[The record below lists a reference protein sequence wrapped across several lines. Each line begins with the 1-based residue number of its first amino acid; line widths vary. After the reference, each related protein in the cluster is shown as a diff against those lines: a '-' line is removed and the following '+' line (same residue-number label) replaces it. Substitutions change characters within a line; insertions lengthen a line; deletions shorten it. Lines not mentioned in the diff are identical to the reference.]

1 MGYKVPAKSAPE
13 EKGKVGPG
21 SVPGGGVKPEASGL
35 LGTLS
40 SVPMDIL
47 GATGAEA
54 IRSVAPEQSRVS
66 MASSD
71 SESESNPRVGDRSVL
86 LGKARLVCCP
96 DLCGCL
102 TVPVCTS
109 HLVSAHIS
117 SRHGFGG

>member
-21 SVPGGGVKPEASGL
+21 SVLGGGVKPEASGL

-71 SESESNPRVGDRSVL
+71 SESESNPRVGSRSVL
-86 LGKARLVCCP
+86 LLGEVQALCAVPSRAGVCLCRCTRL
-96 DLCGCL
+96 
-102 TVPVCTS
+102 
-109 HLVSAHIS
+109 I
-117 SRHGFGG
+117 